1 MSTRPRPSH
10 WTTAISWT
18 RSIWIDRRGADL
30 SNFFCQTIDVVAHSY
45 APCAQRLLS
54 PPAARCRS
62 NGRSR
67 VRVTLRRS
75 SIARETIARH
85 SKQPQARRRV
95 QAPRSTD
102 EASRRIVFL
111 AQFLSHA
118 LAIFCRKFRAWRIK
132 QVDTDALTL
141 LPLPVSAAG
150 MIVETHPLIGAR
162 PHIDNAEDRRPGW
175 PAL

>member
-1 MSTRPRPSH
+1 MPRALSGFCPRRRH
-10 WTTAISWT
+10 DVDPTAG
-18 RSIWIDRRGADL
+18 R
-30 SNFFCQTIDVVAHSY
+30 V
-45 APCAQRLLS
+45 CAS
-54 PPAARCRS
+54 RC
-62 NGRSR
+62 
-67 VRVTLRRS
+67 VDQAF
-75 SIARETIARH
+75 ARETIARH

-150 MIVETHPLIGAR
+150 MIVETHS
-162 PHIDNAEDRRPGW
+162 
-175 PAL
+175 